1 MTADRTGHDDR
12 PAAPGLEELHDRLR
26 QAVEALESG
35 EQWQARLRFAR
46 GFHRYSFNNLI
57 LIWAQRPD
65 ATAVASYRT
74 WQANGRQVRKRETG
88 IRVLAPIVRRTP
100 VLDDQGQPVRGDD
113 GTPRT
118 RQHVCGFRS
127 VPVFD

>member
-1 MTADRTGHDDR
+1 MTPNRTEPTERNAPTGR
-12 PAAPGLEELHDRLR
+12 PAAPGLEELHDQLR

-35 EQWQARLRFAR
+35 EQWQAWLRFAR

-74 WQANGRQVRKRETG
+74 WQAKGRQVRKGETG
-88 IRVLAPIVRRTP
+88 IRVLAPILRRTP
-100 VLDDQGQPVRGDD
+100 VLDDHGRPVRGDD

-118 RQHVCGFRS
+118 RQQA
-127 VPVFD
+127 